1 MAKRKSSDNKNVKEN
16 KAFSLSQIFNLD
28 ELTSDI
34 KYQDSHDY
42 FSAHLLEYIQK
53 FPFEEYKVYLVTE
66 EGRFFIDFKGD
77 LIKNCLRQ
85 GDSWELHIKE
95 LLEKCTKP
103 GSAVI
108 DVGAHIGIH
117 SMRMAKLV
125 GPQGKV
131 YSFEP
136 QPKIMRELLMNRL
149 QNGHKNIHIFPVAL
163 GNNNGTI
170 ELSPLLAGNEGG
182 TSIGSGKS
190 GYFAPIRTLDFFQ
203 FSNISLIKVDVEWME
218 DAFLEGAKNTI
229 IRNKPVILI
238 EIMGGHHYANA
249 SEEIRAKIDN
259 TIGFLE
265 SLGYKVENILGC
277 DYLALP

>member
-1 MAKRKSSDNKNVKEN
+1 MEICMHDQN
-16 KAFSLSQIFNLD
+16 AFSLSQIFKLD

-34 KYQDSHDY
+34 KYQDSCEY
-42 FSAHLLEYIQK
+42 FSPHLLQYIQN
-53 FPFEEYKVYLVTE
+53 FPFEEYKVYSITE
-66 EGRFFIDFKGD
+66 EGRFFLDPIGD
-77 LIKNCLRQ
+77 IIKSRLRR
-85 GDSWELHIKE
+85 GEPWELHIKDF
-95 LLEKCTKP
+95 LQKCTKP

-149 QNGHKNIHIFPVAL
+149 QNDHKNIHVFPVAL
-163 GNNNGTI
+163 GNSNGTI
-170 ELSPLLAGNEGG
+170 ELSPLVAGNEGG
-182 TSIGSGKS
+182 TSIGNGKS
-190 GYFAPIRTLDFFQ
+190 GYFAPLRTLDSFHFT
-203 FSNISLIKVDVEWME
+203 NVSLIKVDVEWMA

-229 IRNKPVILI
+229 IQNKPVILI
-238 EIMGGHHYANA
+238 EIMGGHHYAHA
-249 SEEIRAKIDN
+249 SEEIRGKIDN

-277 DYLALP
+277 DYIAVPKVNHV